1 VKIAMIGPSYPFRGG
16 LSLHTTLLCR
26 YLRKDHDVSFY
37 SFKRQYPA
45 WLFPGKTDRD
55 NSSEP
60 LQEPG
65 VEHLLDSLN
74 PWTWLKVVRRIVG
87 DSADLVIIPW
97 WTFFWAPQFLT
108 IALLLRFWS
117 KARLLFICHN
127 VFDHDSRR
135 LSRICAR
142 TVLPRGDLFIVHSEE
157 DFARLS
163 AFVNPDKITLGFLTS
178 NESPVESAPSQAD
191 AKRRLGLS
199 GDTLLFFGFVRPY
212 KGVPHLLQ
220 ALPIIRKERD
230 VTLLLVGESWAG
242 DITVERQI
250 RELRIEKHVRRVD
263 GYVPNEEVT
272 WYFAAAD
279 LVVLP
284 YVSATG
290 SGVVQ
295 TAFTFDRPVVA
306 TRVGSLPLTVEDG
319 RTGYL
324 VEPGDVSALADA
336 VLRFFREGKSPEFIE
351 NIKQAKH
358 QFSWERF
365 VQIVEEAT
373 AGTGRPDNKARWRR
387 VIEPRT
393 QPEGSRS
400 GLPRSDARSRVSG
413 TTQRSGG

>member
-1 VKIAMIGPSYPFRGG
+1 VKIAMIGPTHPFRGG

-26 YLRKDHDVSFY
+26 YLRKGHDVSFY
-37 SFKRQYPA
+37 SFKRQYPG

-60 LQEPG
+60 LKEPG

-74 PWTWLKVVRRIVG
+74 PWTWLKVVRRVAA
-87 DSADLVIIPW
+87 DRPDLVIIPW

-108 IALLLRFWS
+108 ISILLRLLS
-117 KARLLFICHN
+117 KSRLLFICHN

-135 LSRICAR
+135 LSRFCAR
-142 TVLPRGDLFIVHSEE
+142 TVLPRGDFFIVHSEE

-163 AFVNPDKITLGFLTS
+163 AFIDPGKITLGFLTS
-178 NESPVESAPSQAD
+178 NETPTDAGLSQQD

-199 GDTLLFFGFVRPY
+199 GDVLLFFGFVRPY
-212 KGVPHLLQ
+212 KGVQHLLQ
-220 ALPIIRKERD
+220 ALPLILKERD
-230 VTLLLVGESWAG
+230 LTLLLVGDTWAG
-242 DITVERQI
+242 DDSVERQI
-250 RELRIEKHVRRVD
+250 RELGIEKRIKRID
-263 GYVPNEEVT
+263 GYVPNEEVS

-295 TAFTFDRPVVA
+295 TAITFDRPVVA

-324 VEPGDVSALADA
+324 VEPGDPAALAGA
-336 VLRFFREGKSPEFIE
+336 VLRFFREGKGPEFIE
-351 NIKQAKH
+351 NIKRTKK

-365 VQIVEEAT
+365 VEIVEEAV
-373 AGTGRPDNKARWRR
+373 RPKTEVRSQESEVRMKAAF
-387 VIEPRT
+387 
-393 QPEGSRS
+393 RS
-400 GLPRSDARSRVSG
+400 HSDF
-413 TTQRSGG
+413 